1 MNNLTVKLNNKEDKN
16 KFTNKLLELNCS
28 DSLDCLE
35 NILLTESSV
44 MISWYS
50 DDNTWSW
57 SIKESDIK
65 TYNLKVISLEEFLN
79 YKKE

>member
-1 MNNLTVKLNNKEDKN
+1 MNDLTVKLDNKEDKD

-28 DSLDCLE
+28 DSLDTLE
-35 NILLTESSV
+35 IILLTESSV